1 MFPASLMARHGNA
14 GCLSRQIVGQ
24 TARRLGYDLER
35 PCRGEEMKP
44 RLPECIEGQTSGKP
58 ARQKNAIADIE

>member
-1 MFPASLMARHGNA
+1 MFPAFDGAP
-14 GCLSRQIVGQ
+14 RQRWMPFKKIVGQ